1 MLSPNRSLRAADG
14 SIGFDK
20 FPFRSFTSIFI
31 PVRIKHKG
39 PSQASTASCLSCSGA
54 SHRQVPPPAV
64 KPQGLHTT
72 RSQTTRARNWKP
84 APRTLDTLKRLRLRG
99 SGSAHLRPTEFMPT
113 WSLRQRACKQP
124 PTRSHPAK
132 LTHFCCSCKKGELW
146 TQTQRGRWPRAD
158 RGRSLSYVRCN
169 KPESL
174 KDGQQPLGAR
184 GSRKGSD

>member
-124 PTRSHPAK
+124 PTDLIQPSLPISAALVK
-132 LTHFCCSCKKGELW
+132 
-146 TQTQRGRWPRAD
+146 RGNCGLRHREGD
-158 RGRSLSYVRCN
+158 GHVRT
-169 KPESL
+169 E
-174 KDGQQPLGAR
+174 AEA
-184 GSRKGSD
+184 